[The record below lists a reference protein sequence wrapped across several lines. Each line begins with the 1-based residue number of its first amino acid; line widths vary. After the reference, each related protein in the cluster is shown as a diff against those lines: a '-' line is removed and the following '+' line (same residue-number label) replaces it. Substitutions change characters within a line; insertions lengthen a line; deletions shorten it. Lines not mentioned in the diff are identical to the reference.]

1 MKTRSIS
8 SVAFVV
14 IVVGFF
20 LLREFVAAP
29 LFNILT
35 GFFIAMSTFEL
46 ARALKDF
53 SVKGNFVAATVYGI
67 VFTPLYAILR
77 YAVKTDYAW
86 LFMLAIAF
94 IAVIYSVIACAAVKD
109 FKKFAPT
116 FLPYVYPALLMFTL
130 LLANDLGEPKGFLAV
145 LMIFVISPCADSLA
159 YLVGM
164 VYNKI
169 RKGQAKKLCPKLSPK
184 KTWAGAIG
192 GVIGGVAGALL
203 VCLIFNGKVVE
214 IQNSLADSARFAY
227 PYLHFA
233 FMGLFGAVLTEIG
246 DLFESF
252 IKRRVGIKDMGK
264 IMPGHGGIMDRID
277 GMSFAS
283 VAVYFWFLLI

>member
-8 SVAFVV
+8 SVVFVI

-20 LLREFVAAP
+20 LLRQFVLIP
-29 LFNILT
+29 LFDVLV
-35 GFFIAMSTFEL
+35 GFFIAMATFEL
-46 ARALKDF
+46 ARALKEY
-53 SVKGNFVAATVYGI
+53 SVKGNFAVAAVYG
-67 VFTPLYAILR
+67 VLFTPIYAVLR
-77 YAVKTDYAW
+77 YAVNTDYVW
-86 LFMLAIAF
+86 LYMLILALAGVVYSLIGC
-94 IAVIYSVIACAAVKD
+94 AVGKC
-109 FKKFAPT
+109 FNKFAAT
-116 FLPYVYPALLMFTL
+116 VLPFVYPALLMLTL
-130 LLANDLGEPKGFLAV
+130 LLAGDLEEPKDFLAV
-145 LMIFVISPCADSLA
+145 LLVFVISPCADSLA

-164 VYNKI
+164 IYNKI
-169 RKGQAKKLCPKLSPK
+169 KKGQAKKLCPKLSPN

-192 GVIGGVAGALL
+192 GVMGGVLGAML
-203 VCLIFNGKVVE
+203 VCLIFNDKIVE
-214 IQNSLADSARFAY
+214 IQNSIPDSARFSY

-233 FMGLFGAVLTEIG
+233 IIGFIGAILTEIG

-283 VAVYFWFLLI
+283 VAVFLWFLLI

>member
-8 SVAFVV
+8 SVVFVI

-20 LLREFVAAP
+20 LLRQFVLIP
-29 LFNILT
+29 LFDVLV
-35 GFFIAMSTFEL
+35 GFFIAMATFEL
-46 ARALKDF
+46 ARALKEY
-53 SVKGNFVAATVYGI
+53 SVKGNFAVAAVYG
-67 VFTPLYAILR
+67 VLFTSIYAVLR
-77 YAVKTDYAW
+77 YAVNTDYVW
-86 LFMLAIAF
+86 LYMLILALAG
-94 IAVIYSVIACAAVKD
+94 VVYSLIGCAAGKC
-109 FKKFAPT
+109 FNKFAAT
-116 FLPYVYPALLMFTL
+116 VLPFVYPALLMLTL
-130 LLANDLGEPKGFLAV
+130 LLAGDLEEPKGFLAV
-145 LMIFVISPCADSLA
+145 LLVFVISPCADSLA

-164 VYNKI
+164 IYNKI
-169 RKGQAKKLCPKLSPK
+169 KKGQAKKLCPKLSPN

-192 GVIGGVAGALL
+192 GVMGGVLGAML
-203 VCLIFNGKVVE
+203 VCLIFNDKIVE
-214 IQNSLADSARFAY
+214 IQNSIPDSARFSY

-233 FMGLFGAVLTEIG
+233 IIGFIGAILTEIG

-283 VAVYFWFLLI
+283 VAVFLWFLLI